1 LQLAETDYQLTH
13 FSLVIQQV
21 LIGRLHGLSEKPM
34 ILSSVFYTP
43 ENIIPQNNYV
53 TENEEGQL
61 TNHLFQLQYCKC
73 NLGVKSKPSQMKLI
87 DKMTNGIEVLA
98 PIIILFVVCAAY
110 LDYTENEK
118 FQPEK
123 FRRGVRQEIE
133 KNKAGN
139 VSDSYLPFRD

>member
-1 LQLAETDYQLTH
+1 M
-13 FSLVIQQV
+13 F
-21 LIGRLHGLSEKPM
+21 LSGG
-34 ILSSVFYTP
+34 FYARQ
-43 ENIIPQNNYV
+43 NIIPQNNYV

-61 TNHLFQLQYCKC
+61 TNHLFQLQYCEC

-87 DKMTNGIEVLA
+87 DKMANGIEALA

-110 LDYTENEK
+110 LDYIENEK
-118 FQPEK
+118 LQPEK

-139 VSDSYLPFRD
+139 VSDSFLPFRD